1 MSQWEDHEQFENLLR
16 YLGQNRDFDFTG
28 YKRPSL
34 MRRISKRM
42 EMVAIETSA
51 TTSITWK
58 STRRNIYSSS
68 ISS

>member
-1 MSQWEDHEQFENLLR
+1 VSERENNQQFETLLY
-16 YLGQNRDFDFTG
+16 YLQQNRGFDFTG

-58 STRRNIYSSS
+58 STRRNTYSSS